1 MQLISKKIVMTK
13 DIGIHGNLFGGIL
26 MAWLDEAGASLA
38 TEFCRTPYLVTVKIG
53 ELIFNKPVKSGNHLR
68 IYGKVLKVGTSS
80 IKIFLEARKFNLYS
94 GEEILVCNTDLTFVR
109 VDEDGHATPIDKAI
123 VELHRAKLPNVDL
136 ISAHLLDVLD

>member
-38 TEFCRTPYLVTVKIG
+38 TEYCKTPYMVTIKIG

-68 IYGKVLKVGTSS
+68 IYGNVNKVGKTS
-80 IKIFLEARKFNLYS
+80 ITILLEARRLNLYS
-94 GEEILVCNTDLTFVR
+94 GDEVIVCSTSLVFVR
-109 VDEDGHATPIDKAI
+109 VDEDGQATPIDRNIIMEFDAS
-123 VELHRAKLPNVDL
+123 LC
-136 ISAHLLDVLD
+136 

>member
-38 TEFCRTPYLVTVKIG
+38 TEYCKTPYMVTIKIG

-68 IYGKVLKVGTSS
+68 IYGNVNKVGKTS
-80 IKIFLEARKFNLYS
+80 ITILLEARRLNLYS
-94 GEEILVCNTDLTFVR
+94 GDEVLVCSTSLVFVR
-109 VDEDGHATPIDKAI
+109 VDEDGQATPIDRNIIMEFDA
-123 VELHRAKLPNVDL
+123 
-136 ISAHLLDVLD
+136 SFC